1 MSTAPSSIPPPSF
14 DVAPELPEGV
24 ERPPRPESPRWKPWM
39 AWAALVAAFG
49 GALIGA
55 LVIGVI
61 GSAAGSS
68 FADPSPAVSISATIV
83 QDLSFIGAALLFAS
97 ISGRPLPEQFGLRP
111 TRFWPAVGWM
121 AVAFAAFYVF
131 TLVWVAILGVS
142 PDDTKLPDELGVKD
156 STYALLAVAFLVAVV
171 APMAE
176 EFFFRGFFFG
186 ALRNWKGPWP
196 AAVITGLVFGAI
208 HVGSAEAAFLLPLA
222 FFGFCALPAARA
234 HRIAVSGHRPALHE
248 QLAGLRRLPALGLG
262 DPRALRVRAGAHLA
276 RRAHGAR
283 AVDAGAGAR
292 RLSARTANLLV
303 GLPA

>member
-24 ERPPRPESPRWKPWM
+24 ERAPRAESPRWKPWM

-49 GALIGA
+49 GALFGA

-68 FADPSPAVSISATIV
+68 FTDPSPAVSISSTIV
-83 QDLSFIGAALLFAS
+83 QDLSFIGAALLFAN
-97 ISGRPLPEQFGLRP
+97 ISARPLPEQFGLRA

-121 AVAFAAFYVF
+121 AAAFAAFYVF

-142 PDDTKLPDELGVKD
+142 PDDSKLPDELGVKD

-186 ALRNWKGPWP
+186 ALRNWRGPWP

-208 HVGSAEAAFLLPLA
+208 HVGSAEAAFLLPLG
-222 FFGFCALPAARA
+222 FFGFSLCLLRERTGSLYPGIALHCMNNSLAFGVSQHWSWEIPVLCVCALGI
-234 HRIAVSGHRPALHE
+234 IALVAL
-248 QLAGLRRLPALGLG
+248 A
-262 DPRALRVRAGAHLA
+262 VRARWTPAPA
-276 RRAHGAR
+276 P
-283 AVDAGAGAR
+283 AV
-292 RLSARTANLLV
+292 
-303 GLPA
+303 

>member
-24 ERPPRPESPRWKPWM
+24 ERPPRPETTLWKPWM

-49 GALIGA
+49 GALMGA
-55 LVIGVI
+55 LIIGVI

-83 QDLSFIGAALLFAS
+83 QDLSFIGAALLFAN
-97 ISGRPLPEQFGLRP
+97 ISARPRPEQFGLRP
-111 TRFWPAVGWM
+111 TRFWPAGGWM

-131 TLVWVAILGVS
+131 TLIWVAILGVS

-176 EFFFRGFFFG
+176 EFFFRGFFYG

-196 AAVITGLVFGAI
+196 AAVLTGMVFGAI
-208 HVGSAEAAFLLPLA
+208 HLGSAEAAFLLPLG
-222 FFGFCALPAARA
+222 FFGFSLCLLRERTGSLYPG
-234 HRIAVSGHRPALHE
+234 IALHCMNNS
-248 QLAGLRRLPALGLG
+248 LAFGVSQHWGWEIPVLCLCALGLI
-262 DPRALRVRAGAHLA
+262 A
-276 RRAHGAR
+276 
-283 AVDAGAGAR
+283 
-292 RLSARTANLLV
+292 LV
-303 GLPA
+303 GLTVRARWTPAPTPTG

>member
-1 MSTAPSSIPPPSF
+1 MSTAPPSIPPPSF

-24 ERPPRPESPRWKPWM
+24 ERPPPPEGPRWKPWM

-49 GALIGA
+49 GALFGA

-68 FADPSPAVSISATIV
+68 FAHPSPAVSISATIV
-83 QDLSFIGAALLFAS
+83 QDLAFIGAALLFAS
-97 ISGRPLPEQFGLRP
+97 ISARPLPAQFGLRP

-121 AVAFAAFYVF
+121 AAAFAAFYVF

-176 EFFFRGFFFG
+176 EFFFRGFFYG

-196 AAVITGLVFGAI
+196 AAVLTGLVFGSI
-208 HVGSAEAAFLLPLA
+208 HVGSAEAAFLLPLG
-222 FFGFCALPAARA
+222 FFGFSLCLLRERTGSLYPGIALHCMNNSLAFGVSQHWGWEIPVLFACAL
-234 HRIAVSGHRPALHE
+234 ALISLVA
-248 QLAGLRRLPALGLG
+248 LA
-262 DPRALRVRAGAHLA
+262 VRARWTAA
-276 RRAHGAR
+276 PAP
-283 AVDAGAGAR
+283 AG
-292 RLSARTANLLV
+292 
-303 GLPA
+303 

>member
-24 ERPPRPESPRWKPWM
+24 ERPPRPESTLWKPWM

-49 GALIGA
+49 GALMGA
-55 LVIGVI
+55 LIIGVI

-68 FADPSPAVSISATIV
+68 FSHPSPAVNISATIV

-97 ISGRPLPEQFGLRP
+97 ISARPLPEQFGLRP
-111 TRFWPAVGWM
+111 TAFWPAVGWM

-131 TLVWVAILGVS
+131 TLIWVAILGVS

-176 EFFFRGFFFG
+176 EFFFRGFFYG
-186 ALRNWKGPWP
+186 ALRNWRGPWP
-196 AAVITGLVFGAI
+196 AAVLTGLVFGAI
-208 HVGSAEAAFLLPLA
+208 HFGSAEAAFLLPLG
-222 FFGFCALPAARA
+222 FFGFSLCLLRERTGSLYPG
-234 HRIAVSGHRPALHE
+234 IALHCVNNS
-248 QLAGLRRLPALGLG
+248 LAFGVSQHWGWEIPVLCMCALGLI
-262 DPRALRVRAGAHLA
+262 A
-276 RRAHGAR
+276 
-283 AVDAGAGAR
+283 
-292 RLSARTANLLV
+292 LV
-303 GLPA
+303 GLTVRARWTPAPTPTG

>member
-1 MSTAPSSIPPPSF
+1 MSTAPPSIPPPSLH
-14 DVAPELPEGV
+14 VAPELPEGV

-49 GALIGA
+49 GALFGA

-68 FADPSPAVSISATIV
+68 FTDPSPAVSIAATIA
-83 QDLSFIGAALLFAS
+83 QDLAFIGAALLFAN
-97 ISGRPLPEQFGLRP
+97 ISARPLPEQFGLRP

-121 AVAFAAFYVF
+121 AAAFAAFYAF

-176 EFFFRGFFFG
+176 EFFFRGFFYG
-186 ALRNWKGPWP
+186 TLRNWKGPWP
-196 AAVITGLVFGAI
+196 AALLTGLVFGAI
-208 HVGSAEAAFLLPLA
+208 HFGSAEAAFLLPLA
-222 FFGFCALPAARA
+222 FFGFSLCLLRERTGSLYPG
-234 HRIAVSGHRPALHE
+234 IALHCMNNSLAFGVSQHWGWE
-248 QLAGLRRLPALGLG
+248 IPVLFACSLGLIALAGLT
-262 DPRALRVRAGAHLA
+262 VRA
-276 RRAHGAR
+276 RW
-283 AVDAGAGAR
+283 
-292 RLSARTANLLV
+292 T
-303 GLPA
+303 PAPAPTG

>member
-14 DVAPELPEGV
+14 DVAPELPKGV
-24 ERPPRPESPRWKPWM
+24 ERPPRPESTLWKPWM

-49 GALIGA
+49 GALMGA
-55 LVIGVI
+55 LIIGVI

-97 ISGRPLPEQFGLRP
+97 ISARPLPEQFGLRP
-111 TRFWPAVGWM
+111 TAFWPAVGWM

-131 TLVWVAILGVS
+131 TLIWVAILGVS

-176 EFFFRGFFFG
+176 EFFFRGFFYG
-186 ALRNWKGPWP
+186 ALRNWRGPWP
-196 AAVITGLVFGAI
+196 AAVLTGLVFGAI
-208 HVGSAEAAFLLPLA
+208 HFGSAEAAFLLPLG
-222 FFGFCALPAARA
+222 FFGFSLCLLRERTGSLYPG
-234 HRIAVSGHRPALHE
+234 IALHCVNNS
-248 QLAGLRRLPALGLG
+248 LAFGVSQHWGWEIPVLCMCALGLI
-262 DPRALRVRAGAHLA
+262 ALVALTVRA
-276 RRAHGAR
+276 RW
-283 AVDAGAGAR
+283 
-292 RLSARTANLLV
+292 T
-303 GLPA
+303 PAPAPTG

>member
-24 ERPPRPESPRWKPWM
+24 ERPPRPEGTLWKPWM

-49 GALIGA
+49 GALMGA
-55 LVIGVI
+55 LIIGVI

-97 ISGRPLPEQFGLRP
+97 ISARPLPEQFGLRP
-111 TRFWPAVGWM
+111 TRLWPAVGWM
-121 AVAFAAFYVF
+121 AAAFAAFYVF
-131 TLVWVAILGVS
+131 TLIWVAILGVS

-176 EFFFRGFFFG
+176 EFFFRGFFYG

-196 AAVITGLVFGAI
+196 AAVLTGLVFGAI
-208 HVGSAEAAFLLPLA
+208 HLGSAEAAFLLPLG
-222 FFGFCALPAARA
+222 FFGFSLSLLRERTGSLYPG
-234 HRIAVSGHRPALHE
+234 IALHCMNNS
-248 QLAGLRRLPALGLG
+248 LAFGVSQHWGWEIPVLCMCALGLI
-262 DPRALRVRAGAHLA
+262 ALVALTVRA
-276 RRAHGAR
+276 RW
-283 AVDAGAGAR
+283 
-292 RLSARTANLLV
+292 T
-303 GLPA
+303 PAPAPTG

>member
-14 DVAPELPEGV
+14 DIAPELPEGV
-24 ERPPRPESPRWKPWM
+24 ERPPRPESPGWKPWM
-39 AWAALVAAFG
+39 AWAALVAAFA
-49 GALIGA
+49 GALMGA
-55 LVIGVI
+55 LVIGAI
-61 GSAAGSS
+61 GAAAGSS
-68 FADPSPAVSISATIV
+68 FSDPSPAVSISATIV

-97 ISGRPLPEQFGLRP
+97 ISSRPLPEQFGLRA
-111 TRFWPAVGWM
+111 TRLWPAVGWI

-186 ALRNWKGPWP
+186 ALRNWRGPWP

-222 FFGFCALPAARA
+222 FFGFSLCLLRERTGSLYPG
-234 HRIAVSGHRPALHE
+234 IALHCMNNS
-248 QLAGLRRLPALGLG
+248 LAFGVSQHWGWQIPVLFVCSLGLI
-262 DPRALRVRAGAHLA
+262 
-276 RRAHGAR
+276 
-283 AVDAGAGAR
+283 
-292 RLSARTANLLV
+292 SLV
-303 GLPA
+303 GLAVRARWTPVPVPTG